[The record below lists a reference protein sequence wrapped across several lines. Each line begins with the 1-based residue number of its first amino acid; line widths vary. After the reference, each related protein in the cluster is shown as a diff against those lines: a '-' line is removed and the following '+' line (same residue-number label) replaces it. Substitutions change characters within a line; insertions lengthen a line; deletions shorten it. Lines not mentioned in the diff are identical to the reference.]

1 MEKKVLTTNFGA
13 PVADNQNS
21 LTAGKDGPTLLQDHY
36 LLEKNA
42 HFNRERV
49 PERVVHAKG
58 AGAHGYFEVTHD
70 VTRWTKAKFLNQVGK
85 KTPMLARFSTVGG
98 EKGSADSARDPRGF
112 SMKFYTEEG
121 NYDLVGNNTPV
132 FFIRDAIKFPD
143 LIHSVKMEP
152 DRCFPQAASAHDTF
166 WDFAS
171 LMPESMHMLMW
182 AIVMCSCSGI
192 AYIRRKN
199 IPFIGSSVGAH

>member
-1 MEKKVLTTNFGA
+1 MEKNKLTTNFGV

-70 VTRWTKAKFLNQVGK
+70 VTRWTKAKFLNTVGK
-85 KTPMLARFSTVGG
+85 KRQCWRVFPLQPYLQVG
-98 EKGSADSARDPRGF
+98 
-112 SMKFYTEEG
+112 
-121 NYDLVGNNTPV
+121 
-132 FFIRDAIKFPD
+132 
-143 LIHSVKMEP
+143 
-152 DRCFPQAASAHDTF
+152 
-166 WDFAS
+166 
-171 LMPESMHMLMW
+171 
-182 AIVMCSCSGI
+182 
-192 AYIRRKN
+192 
-199 IPFIGSSVGAH
+199 